1 MMTMTIRTYSELIRF
16 PTFKERF
23 RYLQLQSIVGKETFG
38 FDRYLNQAFYRSDEW
53 KRIRNMVIVRDN
65 GNDLAFNGHEIY
77 GRIIVHH
84 LNPVTVDDVVNRTK
98 FLLDPEYLVCVT
110 PETHNAIHYG
120 DESQLIAM
128 PPQRKPGDT
137 CPWKR

>member
-1 MMTMTIRTYSELIRF
+1 MTMTIRTYSELIRF

-84 LNPVTVDDVVNRTK
+84 LNPVTVDDIVNRTK

>member
-1 MMTMTIRTYSELIRF
+1 MTIRTYSELIRF

-84 LNPVTVDDVVNRTK
+84 LNPVTVDDIVNRTK